1 MTIPY
6 FHNTRKKW
14 TCLQLRMDL
23 SGRLAPDPLAW
34 HLSIPELEER
44 PKKIRLTCRLEYIS
58 VKKLE
63 IKLQRETFWHRFME
77 WTEIKLKR
85 VRKKLKRPL
94 KFHRRNLKKRS

>member
-1 MTIPY
+1 MTIPC
-6 FHNTRKKW
+6 FRNIRKKW
-14 TCLQLRMDL
+14 TCWHLMMDL
-23 SGRLAPDPLAW
+23 YGRLAPDPLAW

-44 PKKIRLTCRLEYIS
+44 PKKIRSTCRLEYIS

-63 IKLQRETFWHRFME
+63 IKLYKEPFWHRFME